1 MVPLQCNNLIY
12 VSIRMV
18 DKITH
23 QFHQWPDDEVGAALW
38 LLIWVRL
45 HRTQDP
51 YKVLSMRVN
60 IVTVLLT

>member
-1 MVPLQCNNLIY
+1 MASLKCDNLIC
-12 VSIRMV
+12 VLIRMV
-18 DKITH
+18 NKITH

-45 HRTQDP
+45 HTTQDP
-51 YKVLSMRVN
+51 YKVLSMCVN